1 MMQPGT
7 KLGIAAAQLA
17 QQGQYKPFTSDGKPT
32 VVNNII
38 TQETQKEA
46 AQQAQIAGQIQAE
59 RERKMAEAIRQMAAQ
74 QATQGQGIAGL
85 PADVNM
91 AEGGIVGYSGVS
103 GESLVKNL
111 SIDEINRMSPE
122 MRKAYFKEIMERR
135 NAAAPTPTSGG
146 AAPVG
151 SGSLGGAFRSGLA
164 RFAPLAFLTDLFTTS
179 DEDVALLK
187 KAEAERG
194 AASAVDT
201 LKGRPRGQ
209 ADYGVEDLSPPQEIR
224 DLLAKYPGQGRRGP
238 AAEVKPTG
246 QSGIAQTRPTQ
257 TAPAAPMLPDTREST
272 AVNPSRSDLIY
283 AQQTGALREL
293 AERLGKPIQKTPEE
307 LAYQKAVLEEY
318 KRGIGAIDAA
328 EQRFAAMQKT
338 RDSRN
343 LADFLS
349 AAGGAGSMFSGL
361 SEAQKRMSPI
371 LAAREE
377 QALAYKDKL
386 GERRNAV
393 EAFRLASVKQDA
405 DSAKAAAERL
415 RTIDLELNKLG
426 LGLGEARMKELSALE
441 RTQAEIAGRAAEGER
456 DRASREKIEGQKLKL
471 QAEQNGQIQLA
482 TRLNA
487 ANTTVS
493 AAVEKMERALDKKYG
508 ATAQLFRMLPKSEID
523 KKPELA
529 ASYAEYKKE
538 SEKMFAEMVEPAI
551 AERNRLAAQIGGT
564 NIQRYDTQG
573 NLVKQ

>member
-91 AEGGIVGYSGVS
+91 AEGGIVGYN
-103 GESLVKNL
+103 GEERSDVELDVTQRIKQAL
-111 SIDEINRMSPE
+111 SRLYAGIETDYMKRAGATPE
-122 MRKAYFKEIMERR
+122 MIAEKLGRNSLLPEGAPPASAPPASAQPSSKPPYIPEVSDRR
-135 NAAAPTPTSGG
+135 LDIPSGG
-146 AAPVG
+146 IVSPGMADRKMGTQRVG
-151 SGSLGGAFRSGLA
+151 
-164 RFAPLAFLTDLFTTS
+164 
-179 DEDVALLK
+179 
-187 KAEAERG
+187 
-194 AASAVDT
+194 
-201 LKGRPRGQ
+201 
-209 ADYGVEDLSPPQEIR
+209 
-224 DLLAKYPGQGRRGP
+224 GQG
-238 AAEVKPTG
+238 V
-246 QSGIAQTRPTQ
+246 AQTRPTQ